1 MLLKRSKYIF
11 FFFRNFPSL
20 NLESILE
27 NNFEI
32 NEEIIAIPIL
42 YGKEVKISKKE
53 FEFIISIKE
62 NDWAFYNNLDS
73 EFLKKFL
80 EIGVILD
87 KNLEE
92 SQAFINRENT
102 LIEQQWHIYAALF
115 STMTKWKDIDVKFK
129 IATAK
134 MDSAEDMKKMI
145 EENGYPP
152 LFYHKVENY
161 INKVKINYPNLKEDS
176 FFNILLQRK
185 TSRNFDKDKKLS
197 FEELSI
203 ILKYTFGVHGIRSLY
218 ESNIQSVKKT
228 SPSGGGL
235 HSTEAYI
242 LVMRVEGLE
251 CGMYHYNT
259 NDDNLYLI
267 KKYSKEEAIKKAY
280 QFTAGQEYCS
290 DASVLFFMSHRYY
303 RNYWKYRKNT
313 SAYSVLLR
321 EAGHLSQNIYLIAT
335 KLNLGVFTAAINHC
349 NIEEELELKNFE
361 QGVSVMVGVGI
372 KDENPVT
379 RIEPIFNEFIPDD
392 SDNS

>member
-11 FFFRNFPSL
+11 FFFRNFPTL
-20 NLESILE
+20 NLKAILE
-27 NNFEI
+27 NNFEF
-32 NEEIIAIPIL
+32 NEEIISIPIL
-42 YGKEVKISKKE
+42 YGKEVKLSKEE
-53 FEFIISIKE
+53 FEFLLSIKE
-62 NDWAFYNNLDS
+62 NDWAFYENVND
-73 EFLKKFL
+73 EIVKKFI
-80 EIGVILD
+80 EIGVIFD
-87 KNLEE
+87 KNSEA
-92 SQAFINRENT
+92 SQAFLNKENI
-102 LIEQQWHIYAALF
+102 LVDQQWHIYAALY
-115 STMTKWKDIDVKFK
+115 SAMTKWRDIDVKFK
-129 IATAK
+129 IATTK

-152 LFYHKVENY
+152 LFYHTVDQH
-161 INKVKINYPNLKEDS
+161 INKVKINYPDLKEDP

-185 TSRNFDKDKKLS
+185 TSRNFDIHKKLS
-197 FEELSI
+197 FTDLSV

-218 ESNIQSVKKT
+218 DSNIQSVKKT

-259 NDDNLYLI
+259 NDDSLYLV
-267 KKYSKEEAIKKAY
+267 KKYTEEEAIQKAY

-335 KLNLGVFTAAINHC
+335 KLNLGVFTAAINHI
-349 NIEEELELKNFE
+349 NIEEELTLNSFE
-361 QGVSVMVGVGI
+361 QGISAMVGIGI
-372 KDENPVT
+372 KDENPVMS
-379 RIEPIFNEFIPDD
+379 IEPVFHEFIADE
-392 SDNS
+392 SKNT